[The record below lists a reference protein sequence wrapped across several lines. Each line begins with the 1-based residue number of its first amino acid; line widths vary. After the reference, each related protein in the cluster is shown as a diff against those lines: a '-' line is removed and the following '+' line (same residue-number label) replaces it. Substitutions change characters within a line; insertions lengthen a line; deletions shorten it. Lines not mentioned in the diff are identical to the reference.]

1 MAEMR
6 KVCRTRIILLVLAL
20 VLLVMIAGCAAQ
32 PSGTSA
38 SLKKKADMS
47 KEDAGTES
55 SDDSGSG
62 ADSGDEESPYVY
74 LEKKEIE
81 DINDS
86 RAVYEIYM
94 PKDAEVIS
102 GFASLNQHG
111 ISYSAD
117 VYGYGEAAER
127 YASFEDHLI
136 LKQKYAHEADE
147 DYIDVADTG
156 IIENGE
162 DRYFIFTARGVDF
175 DGLSFTL
182 RQLYYLEMQ
191 PSGAGILW
199 TAIVYEDYADAD
211 TNPLIDELA
220 ACHGINLDLL
230 KPGST
235 WEVNEDQ
242 DTYQAREGEKAL
254 EDLEGYEYMGLTS
267 ISDYYRD
274 AQCSLMLPKARIA
287 DIDRTSAYSF
297 LHGVLVSADVMEIFS
312 GSALV
317 TEMKSSADIK
327 YETALHN
334 TQTIRNVQ
342 RSAMLPVPGFEN
354 ALQMAISYEKK
365 GYQSEEYLPR
375 VEALC
380 YIPIDDTF
388 YLALE
393 IFLSYEQWDPSTDVV
408 IKELETAYG
417 IDLFKYCGGPK
428 EPGASG
434 SKQGDILESA
444 SSDSGQESA
453 STQES
458 SAAGGDA
465 PITMAMLMGGGAKS
479 APGSSLPDTVLWFN
493 ATYAPL
499 TYSNGFNWRLVGGLQ
514 ITEDNKALTDWGLQ
528 NSWNITDRQ
537 SALEAADNLKS
548 RGHRQTCREYMDEL
562 KDLGLLDLDEKEFR
576 KKFLQSNLSS
586 DYRYVIAY
594 NMYQEGLD
602 ADYMAAWDL
611 CRVNQLYA
619 DFYILGYMTY
629 EEAMDASLEN
639 SLALQKL
646 YSSWEEM
653 VDGYMLGFQFWSRDS
668 AAKEDSPTKERYR
681 YYEMLKNSDDSP
693 YELDW
698 NMELTKSW

>member
-1 MAEMR
+1 MNTEAFVSGINWKNGGMAEMGR
-6 KVCRTRIILLVLAL
+6 ICRTRIILLVLVM
-20 VLLVMIAGCAAQ
+20 VLSVMSAGCGTQ
-32 PSGTSA
+32 PSGASA
-38 SLKKKADMS
+38 SFKKKTNMS
-47 KEDAGTES
+47 NKDSALDTEPSEDFK
-55 SDDSGSG
+55 GS
-62 ADSGDEESPYVY
+62 ADSKDEESPFVY

-81 DINDS
+81 DINEPG
-86 RAVYEIYM
+86 AVYEIYM
-94 PKDAEVIS
+94 PKDAEVTS

-127 YASFEDHLI
+127 YASFEDHLT
-136 LKQKYAHEADE
+136 LKQKYAHEADS

-162 DRYFIFTARGVDF
+162 DRYFIFTGRGVDY
-175 DGLSFTL
+175 DGVSFEL

-199 TAIVYEDYADAD
+199 NAIVYEDYADED
-211 TNPLIDELA
+211 TEPLIDELA
-220 ACHGINLDLL
+220 ACHGINLDLI
-230 KPGST
+230 KPGSS
-235 WEVNEDQ
+235 WEVNMDQ
-242 DTYQAREGEKAL
+242 DTYQAREGDKAL
-254 EDLEGYEYMGLTS
+254 EDVEGYAYMGLTS
-267 ISDYYRD
+267 ISDYYRE
-274 AQCSLMLPKARIA
+274 AHCSLMLPKARIA

-297 LHGVLVSADVMEIFS
+297 LHGVLISADVSEIYS
-312 GSALV
+312 GNALV

-393 IFLSYEQWDPSTDVV
+393 IFLSYEQWDPSTDAV
-408 IKELETAYG
+408 IAELETAYG

-428 EPGASG
+428 EPEVSD
-434 SKQGDILESA
+434 SKQEST
-444 SSDSGQESA
+444 D
-453 STQES
+453 
-458 SAAGGDA
+458 AGKAA
-465 PITMAMLMGGGAKS
+465 PITMAMLMGGNEGTS
-479 APGSSLPDTVLWFN
+479 APPSLPDTVLWFN

-499 TYSNGFNWRLVGGLQ
+499 TYSNGFNWRLVGGLK
-514 ITEDNKALTDWGLQ
+514 ITEENKELTDWGLQ
-528 NSWNITDRQ
+528 NSWNITDRE
-537 SALEAADNLKS
+537 SALEAAERLKQQ
-548 RGHRQTCREYMDEL
+548 GHRQTCQEYMDEL
-562 KDLGLLDLDEKEFR
+562 KEMGLLDLEEKEFR
-576 KKFLQSNLSS
+576 KKFLQTKLSS

-639 SLALQKL
+639 SLVLQKL

-668 AAKEDSPTKERYR
+668 ASKEDSPTKERYR
-681 YYEMLKNSDDSP
+681 YYEMLKGSDDSP